1 MNNEVINEKLIIEP
15 IETIITIEESK
26 VGGLF
31 PDMYNPIKL
40 ELYCPICK
48 EKRIFKCVDT
58 EKLGY
63 DLNQGLTVRNKSV
76 LTKNR
81 MLIIYN
87 FSCEYNHSFK
97 MIMQTLGNKELIKIG
112 QFPSPM
118 FFSSKINNEVFKI
131 LDENEKN
138 YYLLSVKS
146 HNNNL
151 NIASFV
157 YLRRVFES
165 LLEKAIK
172 QSNTNFDG
180 MKTKEKIKQLV
191 KEGLLNDLLKNTG
204 YNVLYSLLSDGV
216 HNLSEEQCKEQYELL
231 KSAVEIILEDEIY
244 KRNLEK
250 RKNNIGNLLSN
261 KNSEKTSIS

>member
-1 MNNEVINEKLIIEP
+1 MNNDVINEKLIVDP
-15 IETIITIEESK
+15 IETIIKVEEGRVNK
-26 VGGLF
+26 LF
-31 PDMYNPIKL
+31 PEWHNTIKL

-48 EKRIFKCVDT
+48 EKRIFKCGDID
-58 EKLGY
+58 KIGY
-63 DLNQGLTVRNKSV
+63 GLNADLTTRNKAV
-76 LTKNR
+76 LTESNL
-81 MLIIYN
+81 LIIYK
-87 FSCEYNHSFK
+87 FSCEYNHRFK
-97 MIMQTLGNKELIKIG
+97 MIMETLGDNELIKIG

-118 FFSSKINNEVFKI
+118 FFSDKINNDVFKI
-131 LDENEKN
+131 LDKNEKS
-138 YYLLSVKS
+138 YYMLSVKS

-180 MKTKEKIKQLV
+180 MKTKDKIKHLV
-191 KEGLLNDLLKNTG
+191 KEGLLNDMLMNTG

-250 RKNNIGNLLSN
+250 RKKIIGNLLSN
-261 KNSEKTSIS
+261 KNSEKASIS

>member
-1 MNNEVINEKLIIEP
+1 MNNEVINEKLITDP
-15 IETIITIEESK
+15 IETVITVEGSE
-26 VGGLF
+26 VNGLF
-31 PDMYNPIKL
+31 PDWYNTIKV
-40 ELYCPICK
+40 ELYCPICQ
-48 EKRIFKCVDT
+48 EKRVFKCGDT
-58 EKLGY
+58 DKYGY
-63 DLNQGLTVRNKSV
+63 DLNQNSTTRNKAV
-76 LTKNR
+76 LTKSNL
-81 MLIIYN
+81 LIIYN
-87 FSCEYNHSFK
+87 FSCEYNHRFR
-97 MIMQTLGNKELIKIG
+97 MIMETLGNNELIKIG

-118 FFSSKINNEVFKI
+118 FFSDKINNDIFKI
-131 LDENEKN
+131 LDKNEKN

-165 LLEKAIK
+165 LLDKAIK

-191 KEGLLNDLLKNTG
+191 KEGLLNDMLMNTG

-250 RKNNIGNLLSN
+250 RKKSIGNLLSN
-261 KNSEKTSIS
+261 KNSEKTSVS